1 MNYISKK
8 IDDRLSIME
17 SIGNTSDILTQYQAK
32 LEFFLVFILG
42 YLWNKNF
49 EKLDESDKEMLF
61 NQIQKPTIGDIVAI
75 CRKLD
80 YDNLIRKNKRLS
92 KTLEDYPQIRNNNIG
107 HGYIYEDGVDEL
119 LSKLI
124 EMCDAIQES
133 NIQLLNDL
141 DIIIVVS
148 KDGVSY
154 KGWNCKFNG
163 SVIPWC
169 CPLTSNSFEEG
180 NVYIV
185 FPNDKYE
192 RISPFVEIKN
202 YGNDIY
208 IYCSVAEK
216 LLGKV
221 KYNKLLETGTL
232 YKNWESIA
240 KLCITND
247 GEKIKTGNGTI
258 INVFEPNYTKYIGI
272 GIKENI
278 KKFLIGNKASV
289 CATIWGHGGV
299 GKTATMQSVC
309 EDLANETNRHFD
321 YILFLSAKDRRYNP
335 YKGCIEQISD
345 SLSTFEELIS
355 NINSIVFDSYNTDE
369 SAIIAFDGKILIV
382 IDDYETFSKENK
394 EKIELFIQKLNTDH
408 HKVIVTTR
416 AASINLGV
424 QFPNNELSE
433 KDAVE
438 FLLHVVENEH
448 LGNKT
453 AIEKNMKSEKLRQLF
468 YSTTNGR
475 PLFIYQFAYILAQK
489 GIEEALERKINEQKE
504 AIDFLYGRL
513 YDYLSP
519 KAKDLFVILSLLVDA
534 KNTINVIDKAQYIL
548 NMDGDDDGFYAAVTE
563 LEKLK
568 IIRFE
573 DEEKRFFEVYSNE
586 ILQMMNIYY
595 QKRDD
600 SFKGG
605 CNRRREQINR
615 DRELDVEHSLLLTAD
630 ANRVIKNEIEVID
643 NYKQILNRSSA
654 PINIKLSAILNLAS
668 YLVIDKGKKDLALK
682 YFEEYSRFFSNI
694 PSKDTFREK
703 FAQYT
708 KMWATYTWSNGD
720 TAQRHKAVEILLNY
734 AHTGFN
740 YRRNYDLELAGMLL
754 QYNSI
759 LLITEW
765 QDLKDKRQFDEIS
778 ESDFKE
784 QRKKQMI
791 DCANLHNKYGKTL
804 YLSIC
809 KRKLTELSSG
819 ARQNVVA
826 GLYNYTDILVR
837 IHKYSFALE
846 ICQYIL
852 YNATTNYH
860 MQFEKKRIWIEQIS
874 QQKSNYI
881 LLH

>member
-8 IDDRLSIME
+8 IDDRLFILE
-17 SIGNTSDILTQYQAK
+17 SIGNKSDILTQYQAK
-32 LEFFLVFILG
+32 FEFFLVLILG
-42 YLWNKNF
+42 YLWNKNLK
-49 EKLDESDKEMLF
+49 KLDETDREILF

-80 YDNLIRKNKRLS
+80 YDNLIRHNKRLN
-92 KTLEDYPQIRNNNIG
+92 KTLEDYPSIRNNNIG
-107 HGYIYEDGVDEL
+107 HGYIYEDGIDTL
-119 LSKLI
+119 LSQLT

-133 NIQLLNDL
+133 NIHLFNDL

-148 KDGVSY
+148 KDNVSY
-154 KGWNCKFNG
+154 KGWNCKYNG
-163 SVIPWC
+163 SVIPWS
-169 CPLTSNSFEEG
+169 CPLMSNKFEEG

-185 FPNDKYE
+185 FSNDKYE
-192 RISPFVEIKN
+192 RISPFIEITN
-202 YGNDIY
+202 YGNDIF
-208 IYCSVAEK
+208 IYCSVTEK
-216 LLGKV
+216 LLGRV
-221 KYNKLLETGTL
+221 KYNKLLETGTF
-232 YKNWESIA
+232 YKNWESVS

-247 GEKIKTGNGTI
+247 GVKLKTGNGTI
-258 INVFEPNYTKYIGI
+258 INVFEPNYTRYIGI
-272 GIKENI
+272 GIKEKI
-278 KKFLIGNKASV
+278 KKFLTSNKASV

-299 GKTATMQSVC
+299 GKTATMQSLC
-309 EDLANETNRHFD
+309 DDLANDTRKHFD
-321 YILFLSAKDRRYNP
+321 YILFFSAKDRRYNP
-335 YKGCIEQISD
+335 YSGCIEQISD
-345 SLSTFEELIS
+345 SLSTYEELIS
-355 NINSIVFDSYNTDE
+355 NINSIVFDNQDFDE
-369 SAIIAFDGKILIV
+369 SAIIAYDGKMLIV
-382 IDDYETFSKENK
+382 IDDFETFSKENK
-394 EKIELFIQKLNTDH
+394 EKIESFVQQLNTNH

-416 AASINLGV
+416 AASINLGI

-433 KDAVE
+433 KDSVE
-438 FLLHVVENEH
+438 FLMHIVDNEH
-448 LGNKT
+448 LINKKLV
-453 AIEKNMKSEKLRQLF
+453 EKNMNNERFRKLF

-489 GIEEALERKINEQKE
+489 GIEEAVERKINEQKE

-548 NMDGDDDGFYAAVTE
+548 NMEGDDDGFYAAVTE

-586 ILQMMNIYY
+586 ILQMMNAYY

-630 ANRVIKNEIEVID
+630 ANRVVKNEIEVID
-643 NYKQILNRSSA
+643 NYKQILNRASA

-694 PSKDTFREK
+694 PSKNTNREK

-720 TAQRHKAVEILLNY
+720 NVQRHKAVEILLNY

-740 YRRNYDLELAGMLL
+740 YRMNYDLELAGMLL

-765 QDLKDKRQFDEIS
+765 QELKDRRQFDEIS

-791 DCANLHNKYGKTL
+791 DCAKLHNIYGKKL

-837 IHKYSFALE
+837 IQQYSFALE

-852 YNATTNYH
+852 YNAATNYH
-860 MQFEKKRIWIEQIS
+860 MQFEKKRMWIEQIS
-874 QQKSNYI
+874 QRKSN
-881 LLH
+881 